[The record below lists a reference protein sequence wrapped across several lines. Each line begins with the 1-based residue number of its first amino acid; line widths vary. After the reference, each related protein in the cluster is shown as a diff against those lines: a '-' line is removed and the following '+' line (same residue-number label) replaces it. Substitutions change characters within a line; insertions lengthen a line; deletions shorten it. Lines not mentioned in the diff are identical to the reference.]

1 MNERIRQLA
10 DEAEAQYCDLGD
22 ASCFK
27 RLGLVE
33 AVVFKPEDLEKF
45 AELIVRECA
54 LVAKTLPHTPERHW
68 VQDSVTYIP
77 VHCEQNILKHFG
89 VEE

>member
-1 MNERIRQLA
+1 MNERIKQLA
-10 DEAEAQYCDLGD
+10 EQANELDYETFDEYNHKTVQHYK
-22 ASCFK
+22 FNK
-27 RLGLVE
+27 
-33 AVVFKPEDLEKF
+33 EKF

-68 VQDSVTYIP
+68 IQDSVTYIP

>member
-1 MNERIRQLA
+1 MNERIKLLA
-10 DEAEAQYCDLGD
+10 EQAGIYKLNLSDETEYWI
-22 ASCFK
+22 
-27 RLGLVE
+27 V
-33 AVVFKPEDLEKF
+33 EKF

>member
-10 DEAEAQYCDLGD
+10 EQAQKVAYYTDGGYTPIMTLD
-22 ASCFK
+22 Q
-27 RLGLVE
+27 
-33 AVVFKPEDLEKF
+33 EKF
-45 AELIVRECA
+45 AELIVKECA

-89 VEE
+89 VEK

>member
-1 MNERIRQLA
+1 MNERIKQLA
-10 DEAEAQYCDLGD
+10 EQCYEHDQSWTGVGQRI
-22 ASCFK
+22 FNK
-27 RLGLVE
+27 
-33 AVVFKPEDLEKF
+33 EKF

-68 VQDSVTYIP
+68 VRDSVTYVP

>member
-10 DEAEAQYCDLGD
+10 EQAGIAVWGD
-22 ASCFK
+22 AVYMYHPKDTLDS
-27 RLGLVE
+27 
-33 AVVFKPEDLEKF
+33 AVLEKF

-54 LVAKTLPHTPERHW
+54 AFLRDTMDDDFAA
-68 VQDSVTYIP
+68 
-77 VHCEQNILKHFG
+77 EQMKEHFG

>member
-10 DEAEAQYCDLGD
+10 EQAGIYKLNLSDETEYWIM
-22 ASCFK
+22 
-27 RLGLVE
+27 
-33 AVVFKPEDLEKF
+33 EKF

-68 VQDSVTYIP
+68 VTDSVTYIP

>member
-1 MNERIRQLA
+1 MNERIKELA
-10 DEAEAQYCDLGD
+10 EQATTYIEPTATSGEGWI
-22 ASCFK
+22 FNK
-27 RLGLVE
+27 
-33 AVVFKPEDLEKF
+33 EKF

-68 VQDSVTYIP
+68 VTDSVTYIP

>member
-10 DEAEAQYCDLGD
+10 EQAGIYKLNLSDETEYWIM
-22 ASCFK
+22 
-27 RLGLVE
+27 
-33 AVVFKPEDLEKF
+33 EKF

-89 VEE
+89 VKE

>member
-1 MNERIRQLA
+1 MNKRIKELA
-10 DEAEAQYCDLGD
+10 VQATTTTYEDDGW
-22 ASCFK
+22 
-27 RLGLVE
+27 RLYATKVE
-33 AVVFKPEDLEKF
+33 TFNKEKF

-89 VEE
+89 VKE

>member
-10 DEAEAQYCDLGD
+10 EQAGIYKLNLSDETEYWIID
-22 ASCFK
+22 
-27 RLGLVE
+27 
-33 AVVFKPEDLEKF
+33 KF

-89 VEE
+89 VKE

>member
-1 MNERIRQLA
+1 MNERIRLLA
-10 DEAEAQYCDLGD
+10 EQAGIYKLNLSDETEYWIM
-22 ASCFK
+22 
-27 RLGLVE
+27 
-33 AVVFKPEDLEKF
+33 EKF